1 MNRGTKS
8 LVAALA
14 LAAGVNAAEA
24 GNLETIDTDKF
35 AKAVGAK
42 ITELCKTAGDKPTE
56 AEATSCIS
64 GTVGVTYTVSTKLA
78 EEISNRLKDKKIG
91 GFDAG
96 LAHGDLL
103 RFCEGTLKA
112 TGGQKYPTLKVYAD
126 TAFAAIKECVES
138 MDRSGAQVGI
148 NFQPTARNTIANHMN
163 CLTGRDCQKGGGI
176 SVPELKK

>member
-1 MNRGTKS
+1 MKRPTS
-8 LVAALA
+8 LVTTLA
-14 LAAGVNAAEA
+14 LVAGVSVAQARD
-24 GNLETIDTDKF
+24 LEIIDTDKF
-35 AKAVGAK
+35 AKAVGDK
-42 ITELCKTAGDKPTE
+42 IVELCKTAGDKPTE

-78 EEISNRLKDKKIG
+78 EEISARLKDKKIG

-112 TGGQKYPTLKVYAD
+112 TGGKKYPTLKLYAD
-126 TAFAAIKECVES
+126 AAFAAVKECVES
-138 MDRSGAQVGI
+138 MHRSGAQVGI

-163 CLTGRDCQKGGGI
+163 CLTGRECQRGGSI
-176 SVPELKK
+176 SVPELKQ